1 MGLHI
6 PKIAMNHVLICLMR
20 TLETIHD
27 TPVEQEG
34 VYRKIIKLHS
44 KFPPILLEDVEGRGA
59 IENSSNLC
67 EQE

>member
-1 MGLHI
+1 VGLHI

-27 TPVEQEG
+27 TPLEQEG

-44 KFPPILLEDVEGRGA
+44 
-59 IENSSNLC
+59 NSLQSCLRIWNGGKL
-67 EQE
+67 